1 MKKHVLLS
9 LCFLFLHAGAY
20 AKGEIEE
27 VKVTAR
33 AIKIVLE
40 SIHRHH
46 KRNPFT
52 GNWHYVEQ
60 PLDLKEENTKK
71 EKEGR

>member
-1 MKKHVLLS
+1 MKKHIVFT
-9 LCFLFLHAGAY
+9 LCFLFLNANAI
-20 AKGEIEE
+20 AKGKVEE

-33 AIKIVLE
+33 PITIVLE
-40 SIHRHH
+40 NIHLHH

-60 PLDLKEENTKK
+60 PLDVK
-71 EKEGR
+71 EKKKVEKEDA